1 MYILNSSEFLFINVG
16 ESGEED
22 EQGFPVSPFPINRT
36 IQFQTPFVVKPSVI
50 YGITM
55 LDINYAEN
63 NRAKIQLLGV
73 ERSNF
78 TVWMGTMYDT
88 KLYGLGI
95 RWMACD

>member
-1 MYILNSSEFLFINVG
+1 MSVNNVSAINVG
-16 ESGEED
+16 ESGDED
-22 EQGFPVSPFPINRT
+22 EQGFPVSPFPIIRT
-36 IQFQTPFVVKPSVI
+36 IQFKTPFVAKPSVM

-63 NRAKIQLLGV
+63 NRAKIQLMGV
-73 ERSNF
+73 EKSNF

-88 KLYGLGI
+88 KMYGLGM